1 YPYSQ
6 NTFSLHTAS
15 LILKNFISKNRE
27 LNINNYFVKFLMVFY
42 PRIAVIKNYFEY
54 DNNKQRKKKATLT
67 YKLDSIQKIKKHP
80 C

>member
-1 YPYSQ
+1 
-6 NTFSLHTAS
+6 
-15 LILKNFISKNRE
+15 
-27 LNINNYFVKFLMVFY
+27 MVFY

-80 C
+80 R

>member
-1 YPYSQ
+1 
-6 NTFSLHTAS
+6 
-15 LILKNFISKNRE
+15 
-27 LNINNYFVKFLMVFY
+27 MVFY
-42 PRIAVIKNYFEY
+42 LRIAVIKNYFEY